1 MGVTL
6 RELKG
11 RIRSAKK
18 TQQITKTMQMVAAS
32 RLKKSEQTFRRA
44 KPYYEKMELILL
56 HLMASSGEV
65 AHPFFEV
72 RDVKTIGLV
81 VITSDRGLC
90 GAYNSSIISRA
101 ESFLKAPRSQ
111 EVKLILIGKKGHD
124 YFQKREWPI
133 LFSVLDLGGTP
144 DYQRISGITDQVV
157 EAYLSGTLDEVHVLY
172 TNFISAMSTKPILK
186 KFLNVQQEKRSDEP
200 DSVSDSSSDFI
211 LEPDFSTIIDQFLT
225 RQITSRMYSALLE
238 SFTAENSSRMVA
250 MKNAT
255 DSANE
260 MIDHLSLMG
269 NKARQAAIT
278 NEILEIVTAG
288 EAMKA

>member
-44 KPYYEKMELILL
+44 KPYYEKMELILS

-65 AHPFFEV
+65 THPFFEV

-81 VITSDRGLC
+81 VVTSDRGLC
-90 GAYNSSIISRA
+90 GAYNSSIISQA

-133 LFSVLDLGGTP
+133 LFSILDLGGTP

-157 EAYLSGTLDEVHVLY
+157 EAYLSGVLDEVHVLH
-172 TNFISAMSTKPILK
+172 TNFISAMSTKPVLK
-186 KFLNVQQEKRSDEP
+186 KFLNVQQEKGAEK
-200 DSVSDSSSDFI
+200 SDSTSDFI
-211 LEPDFSTIIDQFLT
+211 LEPDFSTIIDQFLS

>member
-32 RLKKSEQTFRRA
+32 RLKKSEETFRRA
-44 KPYYEKMELILL
+44 KPYHERMEVVLS

-65 AHPFFEV
+65 AHPFFEI

-81 VITSDRGLC
+81 VVTSDRGLC
-90 GAYNSSIISRA
+90 GAYNSSIIARA
-101 ESFLKAPRSQ
+101 EDFLKELRSQ

-133 LFSVLDLGGTP
+133 LFSVLDLGGRP
-144 DYQRISGITDQVV
+144 DYQKISGITDQLV
-157 EAYLSGTLDEVHVLY
+157 EAYLSGQLDEVHVLH
-172 TNFISAMSTKPILK
+172 TNFISAMSSKPVLK
-186 KFLNVQQEKRSDEP
+186 KFLNVKQEAGSEERNAIPE
-200 DSVSDSSSDFI
+200 FI
-211 LEPDFSTIIDQFLT
+211 LEPDFEAIIDQFLS

-278 NEILEIVTAG
+278 KEILEIVTAG